1 MITIGTLVVIP
12 DRGYA
17 RVFANYGSSIGV
29 ELVQDHRLVWVA
41 EKVVRAE
48 EEPGEEEV
56 AHG

>member
-1 MITIGTLVVIP
+1 MIAIGTLVVIP

-29 ELVQDHRLVWVA
+29 ELVQDHRLVWVEEA
-41 EKVVRAE
+41 KVRAK

-56 AHG
+56 AFG